1 MRRVSENPN
10 DPHRYDDM
18 LNMEHHV
25 SGTHRHMSMAKRAAQ
40 FAPFAALEGYEAS
53 IIETARRSQPRI
65 ELSEGEKE
73 ELSEKVTGLQKII
86 RTCPLVSVTYF
97 EEDETKSGGQYL
109 TIEKKAVR
117 LDLYNRQILFE
128 DKSIVNLDDIIAM
141 HIPALENEEE

>member
-1 MRRVSENPN
+1 MKDYADMMEMDHPEIPGHPRMRR
-10 DPHRYDDM
+10 
-18 LNMEHHV
+18 
-25 SGTHRHMSMAKRAAQ
+25 KQRAAQ

-53 IIETARRSQPRI
+53 IIETARRTQPRI